1 MLFKYNFWMISM
13 GRFEL
18 ENNCFR
24 TNVVNSFDAF
34 LVLIV
39 VHFKVVDG
47 NYLVKTIEVIP
58 FRKICK

>member
-1 MLFKYNFWMISM
+1 M

>member
-1 MLFKYNFWMISM
+1 MISM